1 MVRSPTWV
9 RLSPQM
15 RGLPSFFGCVKFRAR
30 WRVVDVHGEDEF
42 VGPTVVLDGEHLTR
56 FGVVAQSGG
65 VGHSHHFV
73 GTSGWQTWS
82 GSGTTRRTAIGVGAV
97 RTGHS

>member
-1 MVRSPTWV
+1 
-9 RLSPQM
+9 L
-15 RGLPSFFGCVKFRAR
+15 
-30 WRVVDVHGEDEF
+30 DEF
-42 VGPTVVLDGEHLTR
+42 VGLTVVLDGEHLTR

-73 GTSGWQTWS
+73 GTSGWRTWS
-82 GSGTTRRTAIGVGAV
+82 GSGTTRRTAIGVGAPV